1 VLFQIALIFDK
12 MSSAAC
18 SPFQRQNTPPFLN
31 VRYVKT
37 IADTYTLKV
46 NAWYNIINRR
56 EFAGEISI

>member
-37 IADTYTLKV
+37 IADTYTLIV
-46 NAWYNIINRR
+46 NLFTYALVHLKAVYVMH
-56 EFAGEISI
+56 